1 MTPEQLFEAA
11 LDAHRRGDLAEAGRL
26 YRQVLGFVPGHIG
39 ALHMLGVVSAQQGR
53 HGEAH
58 DLLSRV
64 LKQTPRDPL
73 ALNNFANVLVAQGR
87 QAEALGVAE
96 QALAVA
102 PDYAEG
108 WTTRGNA
115 LFGLGRME
123 ESLSSYDRALALQP
137 ASFLTLNGRGD
148 ALLALR
154 RYDAAIANYD
164 RAIALQPG
172 FAEAHKGRGDALQRE
187 CRYEEAVSAYDQ
199 AIALNPGLGGVWNNR
214 GVALQNLRRLEAA
227 DESFRRAVDLEPSE
241 AGPRVNQALLY
252 LLQEDFSRGWPALAW
267 VQETPEGRD
276 GRPHRQPV
284 WTGEED
290 ISGKTLFAYLRKG
303 LGDAIQFYR
312 YAVLAQERGARV
324 VVSLNDPLLPLL
336 RNAVRPVPVVGL
348 DEAPPQFDYHI
359 SLMNLPRALG
369 LGAISM
375 DRYLAAGPARV
386 QAWRERIG
394 DRGYRIGVAWQGDA
408 AALGAEGKSFPLA
421 ALEGIARLPGVRL
434 ISLQKNAGTEQLKTL
449 PAGMNVE
456 AFDDLDS
463 GPGAFLDTAAVME
476 NLDLVISCDTA
487 IAHLAGALGRPNWIA
502 LKYVPEW
509 RWFLD
514 RMDTPWYPHTRLFR
528 QQSSGTWG
536 PAFEAMEAEL
546 RPILS
551 APRRGG

>member
-1 MTPEQLFEAA
+1 MTPEQLFETA
-11 LDAHRRGDLAEAGRL
+11 LEAHRRGDLAEAGRL
-26 YRQVLGFVPGHIG
+26 YRQVLGFSSGHIG

-58 DLLSRV
+58 DLFSQV

-87 QAEALGVAE
+87 QAEALGAAE

-102 PDYAEG
+102 PDYAEA
-108 WTTRGNA
+108 WTSRGNA
-115 LFGLGRME
+115 LFGLGRLE

-172 FAEAHKGRGDALQRE
+172 FAEPHKGRGDALQRQ
-187 CRYEEAVSAYDQ
+187 CRYQEAVSSYDR
-199 AIALNPGLGGVWNNR
+199 AIALNPGFGAVWNNR
-214 GVALQNLRRLEAA
+214 GVALQNLRQLGAA

-252 LLQEDFSRGWPALAW
+252 LLQEDFSRGWPALEW
-267 VQETPEGRD
+267 VQETPQGRD

-284 WTGEED
+284 WTGQED

-303 LGDAIQFYR
+303 LGDALQFYR
-312 YAVLAQERGARV
+312 YAVLAQERGAHV

-336 RNAVRPVPVVGL
+336 RNAIPPVPVIGL
-348 DEAPPQFDYHI
+348 DQAPPQFDYHI

-369 LGAISM
+369 VGAVCM
-375 DRYLAAGPARV
+375 DRYLAAEPVRV
-386 QAWRERIG
+386 KAWRARIG
-394 DRGYRIGVAWQGDA
+394 DHGYRIGVAWHGDA

-421 ALEGIARLPGVRL
+421 VLQGIGRLPGVRL
-434 ISLQKNAGTEQLKTL
+434 ISLQKNAGAEQLNAL
-449 PAGMNVE
+449 PEGMKVE

-463 GPGAFLDTAAVME
+463 GPGAFLDSAAVME
-476 NLDLVISCDTA
+476 TLDLVISCDTA
-487 IAHLAGALGRPNWIA
+487 IAHLAGALGVSNWIA

-514 RMDTPWYPHTRLFR
+514 RADTPWYPRARLFR
-528 QQSSGTWG
+528 QQGPGIWG
-536 PAFEAMEAEL
+536 PAFEAMETEL
-546 RPILS
+546 RLILS
-551 APRRGG
+551 VRA

>member
-11 LDAHRRGDLAEAGRL
+11 LDAHRRGDLAEAARL
-26 YRQVLGFVPGHIG
+26 YRQVLDFVPGHIG
-39 ALHMLGVVSAQQGR
+39 TLHMLGVVSAQQGR

-58 DLLSRV
+58 DLLSQV

-87 QAEALGVAE
+87 QAEALGMAE
-96 QALAVA
+96 QALGVA
-102 PDYAEG
+102 PDYAEA
-108 WTTRGNA
+108 WTSRGNA
-115 LFGLGRME
+115 LFGLGRLE

-137 ASFLTLNGRGD
+137 ASFLTLNGRGN

-164 RAIALQPG
+164 RAIALQPA
-172 FAEAHKGRGDALQRE
+172 FAEPHKGRGDALQRQ
-187 CRYEEAVSAYDQ
+187 CRYEEAISAYDQ
-199 AIALNPGLGGVWNNR
+199 AIAFNPELGGVWNNR
-214 GVALQNLRRLEAA
+214 GVALQNLRRLGAA
-227 DESFRRAVDLEPSE
+227 EESFRRAVELEPSE

-252 LLQEDFSRGWPALAW
+252 LLQEDFSRGWPALEW

-276 GRPHRQPV
+276 GRPHPQPV
-284 WTGEED
+284 WTGKED
-290 ISGKTLFAYLRKG
+290 ISGKILFAYLRKG

-348 DEAPPQFDYHI
+348 GEAPPQFDYHI

-369 LGAISM
+369 LGAVSM
-375 DRYLAAGPARV
+375 DRYLAAEPLRV

-394 DRGYRIGVAWQGDA
+394 DHGYRIGVAWQGDA

-421 ALEGIARLPGVRL
+421 ALGAIARLPGVRL
-434 ISLQKNAGTEQLKTL
+434 ISLQKNAGAEQLKAL
-449 PAGMNVE
+449 PAGMTVE

-463 GPGAFLDTAAVME
+463 GPGAFLDSAAVME

-487 IAHLAGALGRPNWIA
+487 IAHLAGALGLPNWIA

-514 RMDTPWYPHTRLFR
+514 RTDTPWYPRAHLFR
-528 QQSSGTWG
+528 QQSPGEWT
-536 PAFEAMEAEL
+536 PVFEAMETEL
-546 RPILS
+546 RLILG
-551 APRRGG
+551 APAW

>member
-39 ALHMLGVVSAQQGR
+39 TLHMLGVVSAQQGR

-58 DLLSRV
+58 ELLSQV

-87 QAEALGVAE
+87 QAEALGIAE
-96 QALAVA
+96 QALGVA
-102 PDYAEG
+102 PDYAEA
-108 WTTRGNA
+108 WTSRGNA
-115 LFGLGRME
+115 LFGLGRLE
-123 ESLSSYDRALALQP
+123 DSLSSYDRALALQP

-164 RAIALQPG
+164 RAIALQPA
-172 FAEAHKGRGDALQRE
+172 FAEPHKGRGDALQRQ

-199 AIALNPGLGGVWNNR
+199 AIALNPGLGGAWNNR

-267 VQETPEGRD
+267 VQEMPEGRD

-284 WTGEED
+284 WTGKED

-312 YAVLAQERGARV
+312 YAVLARERGARV

-348 DEAPPQFDYHI
+348 GEAPPQFDYHI

-369 LGAISM
+369 LGAVSM
-375 DRYLAAGPARV
+375 GRYLAAEPARV

-394 DRGYRIGVAWQGDA
+394 DHGYRIGVAWQGDA

-421 ALEGIARLPGVRL
+421 ALQPIAQLPGVRL
-434 ISLQKNAGTEQLKTL
+434 ISLQKNAGAEQLKAL
-449 PAGMNVE
+449 PAGMKVE

-463 GPGAFLDTAAVME
+463 GPGAFLDSAAVME

-487 IAHLAGALGRPNWIA
+487 IAHLAGALGLPNWIA

-514 RMDTPWYPHTRLFR
+514 RTDTPWYPRAHLFR
-528 QQSSGTWG
+528 QQSPGDWA
-536 PAFEAMEAEL
+536 PVFEAMEMEL
-546 RPILS
+546 RPILG
-551 APRRGG
+551 APV